1 MSSQFLAITGV
12 FVIIFNLVMWI
23 VFAVKFKKIFSTEDT
38 ITEVRNNINELEKS
52 LYQNFTRVI
61 DIADDKIKKLKS
73 VSAEAERRIQEY

>member
-12 FVIIFNLVMWI
+12 FVLIFNLVMWI

-52 LYQNFTRVI
+52 LYKMRDELI
-61 DIADDKIKKLKS
+61 KILNEHEIKYEIL
-73 VSAEAERRIQEY
+73 